1 MPQDLCLIK
10 IGGSI
15 ITDIR
20 KQNTPKVKEIDR
32 LVKELQKAPPG
43 TRIIVGHGSGSFAH
57 VPAHKYKIQMGI
69 INKNSRLGA
78 SITQDAAA
86 NLNRI
91 VVQRMI
97 KQGMNAVSFP
107 PSGGAIARKGKI
119 IAWDLKPLKTALENG
134 FVPVVYGDVVPDK
147 EQGVGIAST
156 EEVFKFIASKLHPQK
171 IVLVTDVDG
180 LLDKDPK
187 MHSDARLIKKVNGKN
202 IRRLLAYAKGSKK
215 VDVTGGM
222 HTKLLLLFSL
232 VEKSRATG
240 YIINGSK
247 KGVLQNLL
255 QKGKLVGTKV
265 VADS

>member
-1 MPQDLCLIK
+1 MPKNLFLVK

-15 ITDIR
+15 ITHTE
-20 KQNTPKVKEIDR
+20 KQNSPNVQAIDR
-32 LVKELQKAPPG
+32 IIGELKKLPKDSTLV
-43 TRIIVGHGSGSFAH
+43 VGHGSGSFAH
-57 VPAHKYKIQMGI
+57 VPAHKYKTHLGI
-69 INKNSRLGA
+69 INKDSRLGA

-91 VVQRMI
+91 VVQRML
-97 KQGMNAVSFP
+97 KQGINAVSFP
-107 PSGGAIARKGKI
+107 PSGSAIAKKGRI
-119 IAWDLKPLKTALENG
+119 VSWNLGPLRLALENG
-134 FVPVVYGDVVPDK
+134 FVPVVYGDVVTDK

-156 EEVFKFIASKLHPQK
+156 EEVFTFISSKLHPRK
-171 IVLVTDVDG
+171 IVLATDVDG

-187 MHSDARLIKKVNGKN
+187 IYSDAVLIKKVDARS

-222 HTKLLLLFSL
+222 HTKLLLLFNL
-232 VEKSRATG
+232 VKKSRATG

-255 QKGKLVGTKV
+255 LGKAVVGTKV
-265 VADS
+265 LP